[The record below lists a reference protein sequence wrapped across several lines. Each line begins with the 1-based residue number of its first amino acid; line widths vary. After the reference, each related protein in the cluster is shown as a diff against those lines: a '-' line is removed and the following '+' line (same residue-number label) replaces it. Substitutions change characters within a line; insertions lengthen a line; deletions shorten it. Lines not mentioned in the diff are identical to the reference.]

1 MITKKTINIPIF
13 RLKLNIVVVDNIK
26 EALEIDSNI
35 DTRADSLV
43 INYNNG
49 TVTIIIASNDISVI
63 AHECLHV
70 KNAVWNRIG
79 YSPNPVN
86 DEVDAYLL
94 DYIITEVLKVV
105 EKHTNKTLLKI

>member
-1 MITKKTINIPIF
+1 MLNINIPIF
-13 RLKLNIVVVDNIK
+13 RLKLKIVVVDDI
-26 EALEIDSNI
+26 EESLDIDPNI
-35 DTRADSLV
+35 DTTADSCV
-43 INYNNG
+43 MDNNNG
-49 TVTIIIASNDISVI
+49 TATIVIASNDMSVI

-94 DYIITEVLKVV
+94 DYIMAEVLKVI

>member
-1 MITKKTINIPIF
+1 MVTKKVINIPIF
-13 RLKLNIVVVDNIK
+13 RSKLKIVVVDSIK
-26 EALEIDSNI
+26 EALEIDPNANPE
-35 DTRADSLV
+35 ADSYMLD
-43 INYNNG
+43 YGNG
-49 TVTIIIASNDISVI
+49 RIMVVIASNDMSTI

-79 YSPNPVN
+79 YSPQVLN

-94 DYIITEVLKVV
+94 DYIMTEVLKVV

>member
-1 MITKKTINIPIF
+1 MITKKNINIPIF
-13 RLKLNIVVVDNIK
+13 RLKLKIVVVDDIE
-26 EALEIDSNI
+26 EALEINPNI
-35 DTRADSLV
+35 DTEEASLV
-43 INYNNG
+43 IDNNNG
-49 TVTIIIASNDISVI
+49 TATVVIASNDMSII

-94 DYIITEVLKVV
+94 DYIMAEVLKVV

>member
-1 MITKKTINIPIF
+1 MITKKNINIPIF
-13 RLKLNIVVVDNIK
+13 RLKLKIVVVDDIE
-26 EALEIDSNI
+26 EALEIDTNI
-35 DTRADSLV
+35 NTEADSLV
-43 INYNNG
+43 IDHNNG
-49 TVTIIIASNDISVI
+49 TATVVIASNDMSII

-94 DYIITEVLKVV
+94 DYIMTEVLKVV
-105 EKHTNKTLLKI
+105 EKHTNKKLKKI